1 MTGRDTMKIGSET
14 HKELFCCSFMA
25 SHEQYEPDQLP
36 WPDLDGPALE
46 RLRAVPFW
54 EEVLHTERVAGAKV
68 DAYAATI
75 SDPLLREAVAVQG
88 VEEARHARLLQFM
101 IQHYGIEAAE
111 HPLDQ
116 LPDDLETAFIDFGY
130 GECLDAFLGFGVFKI
145 ARQAEFLPEPL
156 FAIFDLLMQEE
167 TRHIVFFINWM
178 AYHQVRR
185 GWGVKWLRAATSLRF
200 YGRAVR
206 RLAGTVRH
214 GADGNGQDFSATQ
227 ASVFLDGFTVE
238 TFLGNCLE
246 ENARRMNSFDHRLLQ
261 PRLLPALASATLSG
275 LKLWSRGRHTGER
288 LFDLLSLARK

>member
-1 MTGRDTMKIGSET
+1 ME
-14 HKELFCCSFMA
+14 
-25 SHEQYEPDQLP
+25 SHEQYELDQLP
-36 WPDLDGPALE
+36 WPDLDSPALE

-116 LPDDLETAFIDFGY
+116 LPDDIETAFIDFGY

-167 TRHIVFFINWM
+167 TRHIL
-178 AYHQVRR
+178 AR
-185 GWGVKWLRAATSLRF
+185 GALSGFKLWLRS
-200 YGRAVR
+200 
-206 RLAGTVRH
+206 RH
-214 GADGNGQDFSATQ
+214 A
-227 ASVFLDGFTVE
+227 
-238 TFLGNCLE
+238 
-246 ENARRMNSFDHRLLQ
+246 
-261 PRLLPALASATLSG
+261 
-275 LKLWSRGRHTGER
+275 GER
-288 LFDLLSLARK
+288 LFDLLCLARMSAVSVAMTNGSSVHVWCRRSPEPCAGCSANFATDLVDTNQAKTMSDCKRKALLLVQARALLQEAGTDGHAL